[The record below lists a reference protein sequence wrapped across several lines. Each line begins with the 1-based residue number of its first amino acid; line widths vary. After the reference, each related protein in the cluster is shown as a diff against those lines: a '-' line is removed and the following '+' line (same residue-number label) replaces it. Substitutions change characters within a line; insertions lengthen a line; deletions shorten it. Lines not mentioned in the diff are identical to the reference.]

1 MKKII
6 GCLVVLSVLATA
18 SPAVAL
24 DAYQD
29 RRGIFAGLSL
39 GAGAGFAAVDAPND
53 LTGLQENRR
62 LGLHLGA
69 EVGGGLNEFITGS
82 LEGNWW
88 IRTLTLGERH
98 LDHQHLS
105 LLPVVRGFIFDGL
118 YVGAGAGIAYA
129 VFDTERNGTEIYKY
143 REMGLAL
150 KGNAGYEFWMNG
162 SVAAGVQ
169 LGYTRHF
176 YGNSSF
182 DVLSGMVTL
191 RWY

>member
-1 MKKII
+1 MKRVI
-6 GCLVVLSVLATA
+6 GCFVLLGAMLIA
-18 SPAVAL
+18 SPGFAL

-29 RRGIFAGLSL
+29 RRGIFAGVSL
-39 GAGAGFAAVDAPND
+39 GAGAGLVGVDAPGD
-53 LTGLQENRR
+53 LTGLNDNRR

-69 EVGGGLNEFITGS
+69 EVGGGVNKIITGS

-88 IRTLTLGERH
+88 IRTVTIGERH

-105 LLPVVRGFIFDGL
+105 LMPTVRAFFLDSI

-129 VFDTERNGTEIYKY
+129 VFDTERDGREIFKY

-150 KGNAGYEFWMNG
+150 GGKAGYEFWLNG
-162 SVAAGVQ
+162 TVAAGIEA
-169 LGYTRHF
+169 GYTRHF
-176 YGNSSF
+176 YGNANF